1 MRDIVKT
8 FDNDTKYRNDFQELE
23 NEQEF
28 ANKSA
33 RLMRKRVNQLK
44 ERLLRG
50 KPSSTTATI
59 YIEKDTIK
67 AIEKQPWYGDRM
79 P

>member
-50 KPSSTTATI
+50 KPSKHDG
-59 YIEKDTIK
+59 YHLHREGHNKG
-67 AIEKQPWYGDRM
+67 Y
-79 P
+79 